1 MGVLTRLGR
10 ASTWSG
16 RLFLGGLV
24 LALTVTL
31 AFLLIPVLAIF
42 LRIPPGELFSQLGS
56 EVAIDAL
63 IVTAKTSAIAQ
74 AMILAVGT
82 PAAYLLATRRF
93 RGRSLVI
100 TLVELPL
107 VLPPAVAGIALLV
120 ALGRQGLLG
129 DAIGALGVSVGFTQG
144 AVVLAVMFVSS
155 PFYIRQAIA
164 AFESVDADLL
174 AASRTLGAGPART
187 FRRVA
192 LPLAAGGLAAGAAL
206 SFARGVA
213 EFGATLFFA
222 GSFQAVTQTLP
233 LAIYAEFNVD
243 FDVALAISALLVL
256 LSAGVLLA
264 VKLLPR
270 WTRSGSTSTF
280 PFARSGSG

>member
-1 MGVLTRLGR
+1 MRR
-10 ASTWSG
+10 DASTWSG

-74 AMILAVGT
+74 AAILAIGT

-144 AVVLAVMFVSS
+144 AVVLAVIFVSS

-164 AFESVDADLL
+164 SFESVDADLL

-206 SFARGVA
+206 SFTRGVA

-233 LAIYAEFNVD
+233 LAIYAEFDVD

-270 WTRSGSTSTF
+270 WTRSASTSTF

>member
-74 AMILAVGT
+74 AVILAVGT